1 MGNRWLWI
9 GIAFLSFT
17 SIAALAAINSLHEVH
32 AVRPV
37 FHGETQTY
45 YYSGEVLKHTGEV
58 LVNVYYLNR
67 LGPENKLKAI
77 QAYREANLR
86 RSYALL
92 ARKEPKLIY
101 VQVSF
106 ARPVP
111 IDEVRSLVEKTSFRV
126 EDFLMVSRPKEQ
138 KRWCTE
144 ATGDLAKPF
153 CATEGFEGIMVLRGW
168 VETTEKGLGQWL
180 RDEQVYM
187 VDTIAAELEEI
198 LHQKHADIVA
208 GRKIYVSAEF
218 PIWELDW

>member
-17 SIAALAAINSLHEVH
+17 SIAALAATNSLHEVN
-32 AVRPV
+32 AIRPV

-67 LGPENKLKAI
+67 LGPENKLKAV
-77 QAYREANLR
+77 QAYREANFR

-92 ARKEPKLIY
+92 AQREPKLIY
-101 VQVSF
+101 VQVTF
-106 ARPVP
+106 ARPVS
-111 IDEVRSLVEKTSFRV
+111 ISEAKLLVQETGFKI
-126 EDFLMVSRPKEQ
+126 EDFLMAGRNSFGGKA
-138 KRWCTE
+138 WCVAFSDNLDE
-144 ATGDLAKPF
+144 PCDPAL
-153 CATEGFEGIMVLRGW
+153 GIMVLNGW

-180 RDEQVYM
+180 KDERVYM
-187 VDTIAAELEEI
+187 VDTVAAELIEI

-208 GRKIYVSAEF
+208 GREIHVGAEL
-218 PIWELDW
+218 PIWELNW